1 MSRPKR
7 INLAFCLYHVLS
19 RTNSESVAFH
29 DAKDTRKF
37 LSYLAKYKHLFDF
50 RVHAWCLMPTHFHLL
65 LESTAHPDLSELMRR
80 LLTAY
85 TVYYNKRHS
94 RHGHLF
100 QGRFKS
106 YVVEK
111 SSYLLALSRYIH
123 LNPVLDKRASDP
135 ATYPGSSLK
144 YYRNGGEPPFLDTR
158 EILSWF
164 KGDRKEYV
172 RFVKE
177 GLNEEI
183 KPLIIRQAY
192 IGGKAFIQRTGM
204 RANSQIK
211 QGSKTWMAEKKE
223 ERSREKEEKQKAK
236 ELLDAVA
243 RYFHLSPDLIRN
255 SRHGLGDIGKARTIL
270 MTLLRET
277 LTWTGGKIISFV
289 GLRSWSAFS
298 YHTRRAAETE
308 YQKVI
313 SAINEKIVKNK
324 I

>member
-7 INLAFCLYHVLS
+7 INLPFCLYHVLS

-29 DAKDTRKF
+29 DMKDMWKF
-37 LSYLAKYKHLFDF
+37 LSYLAKYQHLFDF

-65 LESTAHPDLSELMRR
+65 LESAAHADLSELMRR

-85 TVYYNKRHS
+85 TVYYNKRHK

-123 LNPVLDKRASDP
+123 LNPVADKDKRNHDP

-144 YYRNGGEPPFLDTR
+144 YYLNGGEPPFLYTK

-164 KGDRKEYV
+164 KGERKAYA
-172 RFVKE
+172 RFVME
-177 GLNEEI
+177 GLNEDI
-183 KPLIIRQAY
+183 KPQIIRQAY
-192 IGGKAFIQRTGM
+192 IGGKSFIQRMGM
-204 RANSQIK
+204 RANAQIK
-211 QGSKTWMAEKKE
+211 KKLKLGIADNKTDNI
-223 ERSREKEEKQKAK
+223 REMEEKQKAR
-236 ELLDAVA
+236 ELLEEVA
-243 RYFHLSPDLIRN
+243 HYFHLSPELIRN
-255 SRHGLGDIGKARTIL
+255 SRHGLGHIGKARTIL
-270 MTLLRET
+270 VTLLRET
-277 LTWTGGKIISFV
+277 LTWTGGRIISFV

-298 YHTRRAAETE
+298 YHIRKAAETE

-313 SAINEKIVKNK
+313 SAIRKKMLK
-324 I
+324 D